1 MRKILKNL
9 GILNFVSDMRLFLS
23 PKRERESRALYKLT
37 DEKFKYAHILEAI
50 NYVRVALLPPVFF
63 EFGCHS
69 GRTFSAAINAA
80 NFFKLDLTAV
90 AFDSFQGLPNTK
102 INDDGYFE
110 GGTFFTSENNFKK
123 IVKRQTGENLNDNQ
137 IIKGFYNES
146 LNGDLK
152 GKLPRHVGMVH
163 IDVDLYSATCS
174 VLEFIKDYIVEGTI
188 ILFDDWY
195 CFPVGEEKGE
205 KKALSEFLKKNPN
218 IELEN
223 WKNYSTFGK
232 SFFVKS
238 IKK

>member
-1 MRKILKNL
+1 ML
-9 GILNFVSDMRLFLS
+9 
-23 PKRERESRALYKLT
+23 LT
-37 DEKFKYAHILEAI
+37 
-50 NYVRVALLPPVFF
+50 
-63 EFGCHS
+63 S
-69 GRTFSAAINAA
+69 
-80 NFFKLDLTAV
+80 KLDLTAV

-163 IDVDLYSATCS
+163 IDVDLYSSTCS